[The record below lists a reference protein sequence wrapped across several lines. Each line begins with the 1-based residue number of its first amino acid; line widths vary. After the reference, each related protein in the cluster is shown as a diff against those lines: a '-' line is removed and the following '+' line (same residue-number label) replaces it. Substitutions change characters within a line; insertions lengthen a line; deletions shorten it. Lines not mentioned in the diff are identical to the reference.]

1 VPKLIIESG
10 KQKLEV
16 ELEYGKLTDTVSISA
31 PPLGN
36 FVISGKSGRELRNT
50 LNGLN
55 LGD

>member
-36 FVISGKSGRELRNT
+36 FVISGKSGRELRDT